1 MCLVDVEN
9 DVELV
14 PFAVEREKE
23 RERER
28 DPLQKKKPVV
38 CMIPGVWMT
47 RVAVWEKSGMC
58 ARCGRGGMSSCSTF
72 TGRVYCG
79 QTEKLSSC
87 LA

>member
-1 MCLVDVEN
+1 MCLVDLEN
-9 DVELV
+9 DDVELV
-14 PFAVEREKE
+14 LFAV
-23 RERER
+23 ERER

-38 CMIPGVWMT
+38 CMLPGVWMT

>member
-14 PFAVEREKE
+14 PFAVERERE

-47 RVAVWEKSGMC
+47 GVAVWEKSGMW
-58 ARCGRGGMSSCSTF
+58 ARCGRGGM
-72 TGRVYCG
+72 
-79 QTEKLSSC
+79 
-87 LA
+87 